1 VFDQDQFWP
10 DAGRYLERVQEFAV
24 GVQNVSSCDSRRD
37 NQAVASAVTGRVVAV
52 RGAVVDVDFT
62 GQALPPVETAMF
74 ISAQNGQPILVE
86 VQAHVSDVVVRA
98 LALQSTTGVARGTPV
113 HASCRPIEV
122 PVGTSVLGRLL
133 DVAGATRDSRA
144 PLPAGVERR
153 PIHRSAPPLSAQ
165 RGASRLFAT
174 GIKIIDLLIPLAHG
188 GKAAMFG
195 GAGVGKTVLVMEL
208 IHAMAEQHGG
218 ISVFA
223 GVGERSREGHEML
236 SDMQSSGVLPRAV
249 LVYGQMNEPPG
260 ARWRVPLTALTIAE
274 YFRDERKQNVLLLMD
289 NVFRFVQ
296 AGAEVSGLL
305 GRMPSRVGYQPT
317 LASEVAALQ
326 ERIASVGEA
335 AVTAIEAVYVPADDF
350 TDPAVTAI
358 SSHVDSM
365 VVLSRALAAEGM
377 YPAIDPISS
386 TSILLDPLV
395 VGDEHANIANAVR
408 RVIEHQRELQDVIAL
423 LGIEELGIEDRQ
435 IVQRARRLQRFLTQP
450 FAVTEAFSGQPGR
463 SVALADTIAGC
474 KAILDGEC
482 DNWHESSLYMIGAL
496 DEARAKEARSRQAGV
511 APVAA

>member
-1 VFDQDQFWP
+1 MSICESHD
-10 DAGRYLERVQEFAV
+10 
-24 GVQNVSSCDSRRD
+24 D
-37 NQAVASAVTGRVVAV
+37 NQAPTFATTGRVIAV
-52 RGAVVDVDFT
+52 RGAVVDVGFE
-62 GQALPPVETAMF
+62 GQALPPVDTAMF
-74 ISAQNGQPILVE
+74 IEKATGQPILAE
-86 VQAHVSDVVVRA
+86 VQGHISDTEVRA
-98 LALQSTTGVARGTPV
+98 LALQSTAGVARGMRVRST
-113 HASCRPIEV
+113 HRPIEV
-122 PVGTSVLGRLL
+122 PVGSSVLGRLF
-133 DVAGATRDSRA
+133 DVSGAVRDSGA
-144 PLPAGVERR
+144 PLPQSVERR
-153 PIHRSAPPLSAQ
+153 PIHHAPPALSAQ
-165 RGASRLFAT
+165 RGAARLFAT
-174 GIKIIDLLIPLAHG
+174 GIKIIDLLTPLAHG

-236 SDMQSSGVLPRAV
+236 SDMRSSGVLPRAV

-358 SSHVDSM
+358 SSHIDSM
-365 VVLSRALAAEGM
+365 VVLSRAQAAEGM
-377 YPAIDPISS
+377 YPAIDPIAS

-395 VGDEHANIANAVR
+395 VGDEHANVANAVR

-423 LGIEELGIEDRQ
+423 LGIEELGADDRR

-463 SVALADTIAGC
+463 AVALADTIAGC
-474 KAILDGEC
+474 RAILDGEC
-482 DNWHESSLYMIGAL
+482 DDWQESSLYMVGAL
-496 DEARAKEARSRQAGV
+496 EEARAKEARSRQTGA
-511 APVAA
+511 ASVAA